1 MGRQNSS
8 WEPFPKTLY
17 ENTKKEKKTMYI
29 KLLSENVGHENPQH
43 LDKPNLPNLPTSL
56 RALSLSSP
64 LEDHWIPTFSPSRA
78 IKGIYSKV
86 TERENKSGQR
96 VLPKKGRVLLLNN
109 RYKKR
114 SPWGLGPQSLSH
126 GPPRLHTIT

>member
-17 ENTKKEKKTMYI
+17 ENYAQMHKEEKKKKTMYI

-43 LDKPNLPNLPTSL
+43 LDKPGHLSNLPTSL
-56 RALSLSSP
+56 RPLSLSSP

-78 IKGIYSKV
+78 IKGLYSKV
-86 TERENKSGQR
+86 T
-96 VLPKKGRVLLLNN
+96 
-109 RYKKR
+109 
-114 SPWGLGPQSLSH
+114 
-126 GPPRLHTIT
+126 